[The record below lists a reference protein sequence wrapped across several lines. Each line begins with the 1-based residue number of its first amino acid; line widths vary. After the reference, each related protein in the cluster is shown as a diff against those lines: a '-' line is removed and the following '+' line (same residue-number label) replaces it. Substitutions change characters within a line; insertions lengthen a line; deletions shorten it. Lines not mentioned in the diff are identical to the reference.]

1 MPAARRAPDHGFPSP
16 DKEATQLPSPGSRAT
31 VPGNS
36 CWGAEMKSILVAAMA
51 FLSVATAASAA
62 PLAAYGLLPQI
73 EQVEISPD
81 GSRLAIMK
89 TRGED
94 RTVEVHEAE
103 TMKFIVSAS
112 VGSEKLRSIT
122 WADNDNLLFTISQTT
137 EIDVATLESSKVE
150 YATGY
155 LLNVVTKRQRLLGNE
170 NVDTILISSPEVRT
184 VDGKTTIYF
193 AAQVRTFDKRLRPP
207 SLMRTRAE
215 GKTAEIIGPADTVG
229 AWIIGSD
236 GKILASMPYRTRI
249 GYYIANAGSKKLDIR
264 APKGFELGNI
274 SGLGPDGSTII
285 ATYYPERARPT
296 DPLDAPI
303 TAQVSMETG
312 EWSAEPMSEYI
323 TDMMF
328 DPLTQRLVGYVELKG
343 DERTTTY
350 LHPDDIRA
358 WNAVKKAFSD
368 SEVSVASWSAN
379 RRKVV
384 VRVDSPTLGPAYAL
398 VNLQTGQAAWIG
410 DVYPIIDEDISPV
423 KPISYT
429 AADGLKITGYLTTPY
444 GAEARNLPLI
454 VLAHG
459 GPAARDVPGFDWWAQ
474 ALASRGYAVL
484 QANFRGSDGFGHGFM
499 EAGYGEWGKKMQTDL
514 SDGVRHLA
522 SQGVIDPK
530 RVCIAGAS
538 YGGYA
543 ALAGA
548 TIDRGVYR
556 CAASISGPADLK
568 RILGTELMNDGR
580 AALRY
585 WSRFM
590 GVKGI
595 NDPALGLISPVALV
609 DQIEI
614 PVLLMHGKD
623 DSVVPYEHTT
633 RMADAMG
640 KAGKSV
646 EVVTLEGED
655 HWLSK
660 GGTRL
665 KMLQSLVAFLE
676 KHNPPNKPMQT
687 AGLQ

>member
-1 MPAARRAPDHGFPSP
+1 
-16 DKEATQLPSPGSRAT
+16 
-31 VPGNS
+31 
-36 CWGAEMKSILVAAMA
+36 MKSILIAVAAL
-51 FLSVATAASAA
+51 LSVATAASAA
-62 PLAAYGLLPQI
+62 PLTAYGLLPQI
-73 EQVEISPD
+73 EQVAISPD
-81 GSRLAIMK
+81 GSRLAVMK

-103 TMKFIVSAS
+103 TMNFIVSAS

-137 EIDVATLESSKVE
+137 EVDVATLESSKVE
-150 YATGY
+150 YSTGY
-155 LLNVVTKRQRLLGNE
+155 LLNVVTKRQRLLGDE

-184 VDGKTTIYF
+184 VDGKTTIFF
-193 AAQVRTFDKRLRPP
+193 AAQVRTFDKRFRPP
-207 SLMRTRAE
+207 SLLRTRPDDKDADIV
-215 GKTAEIIGPADTVG
+215 APADTVG
-229 AWIIGSD
+229 GWIIGPD
-236 GKILASMPYRTRI
+236 GKILARMTYRSRT
-249 GYYIANAGSKKLDIR
+249 GYYIADAGAKKLDIR
-264 APKGFELGNI
+264 APKGFELGDI

-296 DPLDAPI
+296 DALGAPT
-303 TAQVSMETG
+303 TAEVSMETG
-312 EWSAEPMSEYI
+312 EWSTKPMSEYI
-323 TDMMF
+323 TSMMF
-328 DPLTQRLVGYVELKG
+328 DPLTQRLIGYVELKG
-343 DERTTTY
+343 DERTVTY
-350 LHPDDIRA
+350 LHPDDVRA

-368 SEVSVASWSAN
+368 SDVTVASWSAN

-384 VRVDSPTLGPAYAL
+384 VLVDSPTLGPAYAL
-398 VNLQTGQAAWIG
+398 VNLDNGQAKWIG
-410 DVYPIIDEDISPV
+410 DVYPIIDEDVSPV
-423 KPISYT
+423 KPIAYT
-429 AADGLKITGYLTTPY
+429 AADGLQITGYLTTPY
-444 GAEARNLPLI
+444 GMEPKNLPLI

-459 GPAARDVPGFDWWAQ
+459 GPASRDVPGFDWWAQ

-484 QANFRGSDGFGHGFM
+484 QANFRGSDGFGDDFM
-499 EAGYGEWGKKMQTDL
+499 TAGYGEWGKKMQTDL
-514 SDGVRHLA
+514 SDGVRYLA
-522 SQGVIDPK
+522 SQGVIDPQ
-530 RVCIAGAS
+530 RVCITGAS

-580 AALRY
+580 QALRY

-595 NDPALGLISPVALV
+595 SDPGLATISPVVLAN
-609 DQIEI
+609 QIDI
-614 PVLLMHGKD
+614 PVMLMHGKD

-633 RMADAMG
+633 RMAEAMT

-676 KHNPPNKPMQT
+676 KHNPPNTPAQT
-687 AGLQ
+687 ASSQ

>member
-1 MPAARRAPDHGFPSP
+1 
-16 DKEATQLPSPGSRAT
+16 
-31 VPGNS
+31 
-36 CWGAEMKSILVAAMA
+36 MKSILIAVAAL
-51 FLSVATAASAA
+51 LSVATAASAA

-73 EQVEISPD
+73 EQVAISPD

-89 TRGED
+89 TKGEE
-94 RTVEVHEAE
+94 RTVEVHETE
-103 TMKFIVSAS
+103 TMKFIVSAN

-137 EIDVATLESSKVE
+137 EVDVATLESSKVE
-150 YATGY
+150 YSTGY

-170 NVDTILISSPEVRT
+170 DVDTILTSAPEVRT

-193 AAQVRTFDKRLRPP
+193 AAQVRTFDKRFRPP
-207 SLMRTRAE
+207 SLMRTRPDDKRADIV
-215 GKTAEIIGPADTVG
+215 APADTVG
-229 AWIIGSD
+229 GWIIGPD
-236 GKILASMPYRTRI
+236 GKILARMIYRSGT
-249 GYYIANAGSKKLDIR
+249 GYYIADAGSKKLDIR
-264 APKGFELGNI
+264 APKGFELGDI
-274 SGLGPDGSTII
+274 GGLGHDGATII

-296 DPLDAPI
+296 DALGAPT
-303 TAQVSMETG
+303 TAEVSMETG
-312 EWSAEPMSEYI
+312 EWSAKPMSEYI
-323 TDMMF
+323 TSMMF
-328 DPLTQRLVGYVELKG
+328 DPRTQRLIGYVELKG
-343 DERTTTY
+343 DERTVTY
-350 LHPDDIRA
+350 LHPDDVRA

-368 SEVSVASWSAN
+368 SDVTVASWSAN

-384 VRVDSPTLGPAYAL
+384 VLVDSPTLGPAYAL
-398 VNLQTGQAAWIG
+398 VDLESGQAKWIG
-410 DVYPIIDEDISPV
+410 DVYPIIDEDVSPV
-423 KPISYT
+423 KPIAYA
-429 AADGLKITGYLTTPY
+429 AADGMQITGYLTTPY
-444 GAEARNLPLI
+444 GMAPKNLPLI

-484 QANFRGSDGFGHGFM
+484 QANFRGSDGFGQGFM

-514 SDGVRHLA
+514 SDGVRYLA

-530 RVCIAGAS
+530 RVCITGAS

-580 AALRY
+580 QALRY

-590 GVKGI
+590 GVHGI
-595 NDPALGLISPVALV
+595 TDPALLTISPVVLA
-609 DQIEI
+609 DRIDI
-614 PVLLMHGKD
+614 PVMLMHGKD

-633 RMADAMG
+633 RMAAAMT
-640 KAGKSV
+640 KAGKPV

-665 KMLQSLVAFLE
+665 KMLESLVAFLE
-676 KHNPPNKPMQT
+676 KHNPPNKPIQT
-687 AGLQ
+687 AGAQ